1 MPTLRS
7 VRPALKAGLRPVW
20 RDRETVQI
28 GIDPRRAVAL
38 TGMGDAAAVLG
49 LLDGSRDR
57 DQVVT
62 AARAQGVPAP
72 VTERILTLLAA
83 GGVLDDFP
91 AAALAALP
99 QDQRRRLGAELA
111 TAALARGYSD
121 AGAALLARREAA
133 QVQIY
138 GPGRIAAA
146 LADILTTSG
155 VGLVSTCDDIRL
167 PDFATAHHPGA
178 TATGATDHMA
188 RLRPMAATEAGDGA
202 VGPCCRT
209 WPSWSATS
217 SPSWPGWLMRAG
229 VAHLAVTAEE
239 AIGIV
244 GPMVRPGQTS
254 CLRCLHLT
262 RSDLD
267 PAWPL
272 ILAQLVGRTASLP
285 ACDAALAAA
294 VAAQA
299 AVQALAFLDR
309 DPPTRRPRTAPWSWP
324 FPTGS
329 GTAAPGPRT
338 PPAPASAP
346 GELPQA
352 WMSGCPQRVVGSGSW
367 PAGHPH
373 HRSSVLRVPLPGA
386 RLPGPSLARAWPA
399 PQSAPPAARAPA
411 APGSPSRHDDPGS
424 GQPGSCCAVPP
435 ECASP

>member
-1 MPTLRS
+1 VSERSATLRS

-62 AARAQGVPAP
+62 AAQAQGVPAP
-72 VTERILTLLAA
+72 VTERILALLAA

-111 TAALARGYSD
+111 TAALAGGYSD
-121 AGAALLARREAA
+121 AGAAVLARRDAA
-133 QVQIY
+133 RVQIY

-146 LADILTTSG
+146 LADILTTSA
-155 VGLVSTCDDIRL
+155 VGRVTTCDDVRL
-167 PDFATAHHPGA
+167 PASTTVPAGGSHGSWRRDG
-178 TATGATDHMA
+178 
-188 RLRPMAATEAGDGA
+188 RPVLPDLAIL
-202 VGPCCRT
+202 VGYQQPEL
-209 WPSWSATS
+209 A
-217 SPSWPGWLMRAG
+217 GWLMRAG
-229 VAHLAVTAEE
+229 VTHLAVTAEE

-244 GPMVRPGQTS
+244 GPMVAPGRTS

-272 ILAQLVGRTASLP
+272 ILAQLVGRAASP
-285 ACDAALAAA
+285 AACDAALAAA

-299 AVQALAFLDR
+299 AGQVLAHLDR
-309 DPPTRRPRTAPWSWP
+309 DPAHTPAENGTLELELPGWQWHRRTWPPHPACACIRPR
-324 FPTGS
+324 
-329 GTAAPGPRT
+329 
-338 PPAPASAP
+338 
-346 GELPQA
+346 
-352 WMSGCPQRVVGSGSW
+352 
-367 PAGHPH
+367 
-373 HRSSVLRVPLPGA
+373 
-386 RLPGPSLARAWPA
+386 
-399 PQSAPPAARAPA
+399 
-411 APGSPSRHDDPGS
+411 
-424 GQPGSCCAVPP
+424 
-435 ECASP
+435 

>member
-1 MPTLRS
+1 MLERTGGVSERDATLRS

-38 TGMGDAAAVLG
+38 TGMGDAAAVIG

-57 DQVVT
+57 DQVVA

-91 AAALAALP
+91 AAALAALT
-99 QDQRRRLGAELA
+99 QDQRGRLGAELA

-133 QVQIY
+133 QVQIH

-155 VGLVSTCDDIRL
+155 VGRVTTCDDVRL
-167 PDFATAHHPGA
+167 PDFATGA
-178 TATGATDHMA
+178 TTRRHRHAHPRHGAPAISHGSW
-188 RLRPMAATEAGDGA
+188 RRGGRPVLPDLAIL
-202 VGPCCRT
+202 VGYQQPEL
-209 WPSWSATS
+209 A
-217 SPSWPGWLMRAG
+217 GWLMRAG

-262 RSDLD
+262 RSELD

-309 DPPTRRPRTAPWSWP
+309 DPIHAPAENGTLELALPGWQWHRRTWPPHPACACIRPR
-324 FPTGS
+324 
-329 GTAAPGPRT
+329 
-338 PPAPASAP
+338 
-346 GELPQA
+346 
-352 WMSGCPQRVVGSGSW
+352 
-367 PAGHPH
+367 
-373 HRSSVLRVPLPGA
+373 
-386 RLPGPSLARAWPA
+386 
-399 PQSAPPAARAPA
+399 
-411 APGSPSRHDDPGS
+411 
-424 GQPGSCCAVPP
+424 
-435 ECASP
+435 

>member
-1 MPTLRS
+1 

-72 VTERILTLLAA
+72 VTERILALLAA

-121 AGAALLARREAA
+121 AGAAVLARRDAA
-133 QVQIY
+133 RVQIY

-155 VGLVSTCDDIRL
+155 VGRVTTCDDVRL
-167 PDFATAHHPGA
+167 PAG
-178 TATGATDHMA
+178 ATGAATAQADGSHGSW
-188 RLRPMAATEAGDGA
+188 RRDGRPVLPDLAIL
-202 VGPCCRT
+202 VGYQQPEL
-209 WPSWSATS
+209 A
-217 SPSWPGWLMRAG
+217 GWLMRAG

-272 ILAQLVGRTASLP
+272 ILAQLVGRTTSPA

-299 AVQALAFLDR
+299 AGQVLAHLDR
-309 DPPTRRPRTAPWSWP
+309 DPAPTPAENGTLELELPGWQWHRRTWPPHPACACIRPR
-324 FPTGS
+324 
-329 GTAAPGPRT
+329 
-338 PPAPASAP
+338 
-346 GELPQA
+346 
-352 WMSGCPQRVVGSGSW
+352 
-367 PAGHPH
+367 
-373 HRSSVLRVPLPGA
+373 
-386 RLPGPSLARAWPA
+386 
-399 PQSAPPAARAPA
+399 
-411 APGSPSRHDDPGS
+411 
-424 GQPGSCCAVPP
+424 
-435 ECASP
+435 

>member
-1 MPTLRS
+1 MIMVFVPDKPPPEWPEGKAEWPSRRPSVRAQGGVSERKAERRSVGAEGEVSEWGATLRS

-91 AAALAALP
+91 ATALAALP

-121 AGAALLARREAA
+121 AGAAVLARRDAA
-133 QVQIY
+133 RVQIY

-146 LADILTTSG
+146 LADVLTTSG
-155 VGLVSTCDDIRL
+155 VGLVTTCDDIRL
-167 PDFATAHHPGA
+167 PNAP
-178 TATGATDHMA
+178 TATDA
-188 RLRPMAATEAGDGA
+188 DGA
-202 VGPCCRT
+202 ASAGSWRRDGRPVLPDLAILVGYQQPEL
-209 WPSWSATS
+209 A
-217 SPSWPGWLMRAG
+217 GWLMRAG
-229 VAHLAVTAEE
+229 VSHLAVTAEE

-272 ILAQLVGRTASLP
+272 ILAQLVGRTASLL
-285 ACDAALAAA
+285 ACDASLAAA

-299 AVQALAFLDR
+299 AIQALAFLDR
-309 DPPTRRPRTAPWSWP
+309 DPLHAPAENGTLELALPDWQWRRRTWPPHPACGCIRPR
-324 FPTGS
+324 
-329 GTAAPGPRT
+329 
-338 PPAPASAP
+338 
-346 GELPQA
+346 
-352 WMSGCPQRVVGSGSW
+352 
-367 PAGHPH
+367 
-373 HRSSVLRVPLPGA
+373 
-386 RLPGPSLARAWPA
+386 
-399 PQSAPPAARAPA
+399 
-411 APGSPSRHDDPGS
+411 
-424 GQPGSCCAVPP
+424 
-435 ECASP
+435 

>member
-1 MPTLRS
+1 MSERDATLRS

-20 RDRETVQI
+20 RDRQTVQI

-38 TGMGDAAAVLG
+38 TGMGGAAAVIG

-57 DQVVT
+57 DEVVN
-62 AARAQGVPAP
+62 AARALGVPAP

-91 AAALAALP
+91 AAALAALT
-99 QDQRRRLGAELA
+99 QDRRGGLGAELA
-111 TAALARGYSD
+111 TAALARGYCD
-121 AGAALLARREAA
+121 AGAALLTRREAA
-133 QVQIY
+133 QVQIH

-167 PDFATAHHPGA
+167 PDAT
-178 TATGATDHMA
+178 TATDADGTDA
-188 RLRPMAATEAGDGA
+188 DGTDPDGTDPDGTDADSAAPAGSWRRDGRPVLPDLAIL
-202 VGPCCRT
+202 VGYHQPEL
-209 WPSWSATS
+209 A
-217 SPSWPGWLMRAG
+217 GWLMRAG

-272 ILAQLVGRTASLP
+272 ILAQLVGRPASLP
-285 ACDAALAAA
+285 ACDAALVAA

-299 AVQALAFLDR
+299 AIQALAFLDR
-309 DPPTRRPRTAPWSWP
+309 DPRHAPAENGTLELALPDWQWHRRTWPPHPACGCIRPR
-324 FPTGS
+324 
-329 GTAAPGPRT
+329 
-338 PPAPASAP
+338 
-346 GELPQA
+346 
-352 WMSGCPQRVVGSGSW
+352 
-367 PAGHPH
+367 
-373 HRSSVLRVPLPGA
+373 
-386 RLPGPSLARAWPA
+386 
-399 PQSAPPAARAPA
+399 
-411 APGSPSRHDDPGS
+411 
-424 GQPGSCCAVPP
+424 
-435 ECASP
+435 

>member
-1 MPTLRS
+1 M
-7 VRPALKAGLRPVW
+7 RPALKAGLRPVW

-38 TGMGDAAAVLG
+38 TGMGDAAAVIG

-72 VTERILTLLAA
+72 VTERILTLLAG

-91 AAALAALP
+91 ATALAALP

-121 AGAALLARREAA
+121 AGAAVLARRDAA
-133 QVQIY
+133 RVQIY

-155 VGLVSTCDDIRL
+155 AGLVTTCDDVRL
-167 PDFATAHHPGA
+167 PDVP
-178 TATGATDHMA
+178 TATDA
-188 RLRPMAATEAGDGA
+188 DGA
-202 VGPCCRT
+202 ASAGSWRRDGRPVLPDLAVLVGYQQPEL
-209 WPSWSATS
+209 A
-217 SPSWPGWLMRAG
+217 GWLMRAG

-272 ILAQLVGRTASLP
+272 ILAQLVGRTASLL
-285 ACDAALAAA
+285 ACDASLAAA

-299 AVQALAFLDR
+299 AIQALAFLDR
-309 DPPTRRPRTAPWSWP
+309 DPLHAPAENGTLELALPDWQWHRRTWPPHPACGCIRPR
-324 FPTGS
+324 
-329 GTAAPGPRT
+329 
-338 PPAPASAP
+338 
-346 GELPQA
+346 
-352 WMSGCPQRVVGSGSW
+352 
-367 PAGHPH
+367 
-373 HRSSVLRVPLPGA
+373 
-386 RLPGPSLARAWPA
+386 
-399 PQSAPPAARAPA
+399 
-411 APGSPSRHDDPGS
+411 
-424 GQPGSCCAVPP
+424 
-435 ECASP
+435 